1 MSEAAA
7 ARPRVGVIGTGAMGS
22 RFARRL
28 AAAGYDVHAWNRT
41 LSRAETLRG
50 AGVTVQPSPR
60 AVAAHADVL
69 ICMVWDSEALRQ
81 VALGTDGFV
90 AGLTERH
97 VVADCSTVE
106 PEASARIADAVS
118 RTGASMLDTP
128 VSGSLD
134 AAEAGQVMIMVGGPS
149 AALDRARPVL
159 NVLGRSVLHVGEAN
173 GSALAL
179 KLAINMQ
186 VAIQEVAWGE
196 GLALAEAFGIDRSA
210 ASRVMLDSVIAS
222 PMLRYRA
229 PFALAAPPEV
239 WASAAQL
246 RKDVD
251 YAVRRCR
258 GRAVAGRYALD
269 LLTKICADGRGDR
282 EAAELMVA
290 AAGGELAGQGDGQE
304 EVPAS

>member
-1 MSEAAA
+1 MAEAVAG
-7 ARPRVGVIGTGAMGS
+7 PLRVGVVGTGAMGS

-28 AAAGYDVHAWNRT
+28 AGAGHAVYACNRT
-41 LSRAETLRG
+41 LGRAEVLRG
-50 AGVTVQPSPR
+50 AGVSIQPSPR
-60 AVAAHADVL
+60 TVAERADVL
-69 ICMVWDSEALRQ
+69 ICMVWDSAALRA
-81 VALGTDGFV
+81 VALGADGFV
-90 AGLTERH
+90 AGLTQRH

-106 PEASARIADAVS
+106 PEVSADVAAAVAQ
-118 RTGASMLDTP
+118 TGARMLDTP

-134 AAEAGQVMIMVGGPS
+134 AAEAGQVMIMVGGP
-149 AALDRARPVL
+149 AEALDRARPVL
-159 NVLGRSVLHVGEAN
+159 DVLGRAVLHVGEAN

-239 WASAAQL
+239 WASATQL
-246 RKDVD
+246 RKDVE
-251 YAVRRCR
+251 YAVSRSR

-269 LLTKICADGRGDR
+269 LLAKICADGRGDR

-290 AAGGELAGQGDGQE
+290 AADGELTEQKGILAR
-304 EVPAS
+304 